1 MCPDRLSFLTEFDRF
16 YQDLVKDI
24 KEGRFNE
31 RDFYLIIGAK
41 SKSMN
46 RKRRERRERKVLLNK
61 KAKLKQIK
69 GIESR

>member
-1 MCPDRLSFLTEFDRF
+1 MRPEGLNFLTEFDRF

-24 KEGRFNE
+24 KEGIFNE

-46 RKRRERRERKVLLNK
+46 RERRERRERRKRREKKERKILLNR
-61 KAKLKQIK
+61 KAN
-69 GIESR
+69 

>member
-1 MCPDRLSFLTEFDRF
+1 MLPEGLNFLTEFDRF

-31 RDFYLIIGAK
+31 RDFYLIIDAK

-46 RKRRERRERKVLLNK
+46 RERRERREKKERKVLLNR
-61 KAKLKQIK
+61 KAN
-69 GIESR
+69 